1 MPSIGSCDLCQFLLI
16 KCFETAPIR
25 PRHHAALRRSATLAI
40 SAAEIPFFFRHPI
53 DSA

>member
-25 PRHHAALRRSATLAI
+25 PRNHAAFHRSATFAI
-40 SAAEIPFFFRHPI
+40 SAAEIPFFLRHAI
-53 DSA
+53 DST